1 MLPKPGKNQHQTASY
16 RSISLLLVFSK
27 ILEKIIYERLKPTV
41 EKETLIPDHQIGFRN
56 KHSTIKQMH
65 KLVNKILLAIEKKQY
80 CTAFFMNIE
89 KAFDKINHESL
100 LQTIKKQF
108 PQQIHQ
114 LIKSYLSSR
123 TFVIKIQNVY
133 SEVKHIKAGIQQG
146 QNTDIRGRHGCT
158 SQAH

>member
-1 MLPKPGKNQHQTASY
+1 
-16 RSISLLLVFSK
+16 
-27 ILEKIIYERLKPTV
+27 
-41 EKETLIPDHQIGFRN
+41 
-56 KHSTIKQMH
+56 MH